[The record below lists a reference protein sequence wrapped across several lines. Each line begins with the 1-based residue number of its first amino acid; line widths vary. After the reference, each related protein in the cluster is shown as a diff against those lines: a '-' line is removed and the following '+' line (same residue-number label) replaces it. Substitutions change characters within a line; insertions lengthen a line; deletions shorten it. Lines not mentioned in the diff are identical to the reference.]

1 MKIRI
6 TSFMDKNKAFDM
18 MKYITD
24 RYPLEKDSKVVLNDD
39 DTISLYLVVSDETKE
54 EIQKNRE
61 RFRNQFSHKPEEFNP
76 NISDEEIPF

>member
-1 MKIRI
+1 MKVKI
-6 TSFMDKNKAFDM
+6 TSYTDKSKVFDL

-39 DTISLYLVVSDETKE
+39 DTISLYLVVSDFEHMDFPAST
-54 EIQKNRE
+54 QTQSPD
-61 RFRNQFSHKPEEFNP
+61 FTP